1 MWLLIVLAGLSLY
14 YASSNSLFTT
24 TNNWLLCSLFKKLQ
38 SSFNQRNA
46 LEQSSHTVW
55 GEMAILTFG
64 FHFPPSLIFY
74 FGSFEFVLPFICN
87 YSWATWKVFILYFRK
102 LHSTVTTRARESKR
116 QMLTDESCYL
126 SAIFILL
133 FKGQPIDQLGLMQIL
148 KHQRSNLDSS

>member
-14 YASSNSLFTT
+14 YASSNSLFTA

-87 YSWATWKVFILYFRK
+87 YSFYFVFSKTTQHSNHKSQRVKKTDVDRWVLLSVGYLY
-102 LHSTVTTRARESKR
+102 
-116 QMLTDESCYL
+116 Y
-126 SAIFILL
+126 I
-133 FKGQPIDQLGLMQIL
+133 KGQPIDQLGLMQIL